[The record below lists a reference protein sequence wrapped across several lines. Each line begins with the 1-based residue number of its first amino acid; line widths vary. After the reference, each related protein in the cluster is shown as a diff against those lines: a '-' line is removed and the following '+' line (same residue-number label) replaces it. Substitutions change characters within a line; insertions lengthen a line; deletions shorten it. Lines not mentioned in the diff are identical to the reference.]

1 MVLFGVWVL
10 LQLDSSG
17 GGEQG
22 EWRVVSNNLNRDK
35 LNYFYRLL
43 AGLSV
48 VNFGVYLICRSWYKY
63 KKVNIDQAVRV
74 VMDPDGKINSAS
86 S

>member
-1 MVLFGVWVL
+1 MEVVNKA
-10 LQLDSSG
+10 SG
-17 GGEQG
+17 G
-22 EWRVVSNNLNRDK
+22 WLASNNLNRDK

>member
-1 MVLFGVWVL
+1 MEVVNKA
-10 LQLDSSG
+10 SG
-17 GGEQG
+17 G
-22 EWRVVSNNLNRDK
+22 WLASNNLNRDK
-35 LNYFYRLL
+35 LNYFYRFL